1 MGSIPLAQLAYSA
14 DDVLSPYIFVFYIA
28 FILSFAFT
36 PIMKRVA
43 HFYGVVDNPDM
54 IRKVHQT
61 PTAYLGGIAVFVGWI
76 GGLAISQF
84 LHLHDW
90 IPGMTGHAVLP
101 ISIVAAACMIVALGL
116 LDDVR
121 GMRPRLK
128 IAGQVAAAIV
138 LIAFG
143 IGTQTTEPLLRPVG
157 IRMENYFGWDT
168 AAVWWEWLVYASS
181 CAVTIAVVV
190 FCTNATNLMDGLDG
204 LCGGVCSII
213 AVGLL
218 FLVVYLAMQNSGG
231 INESAIRVILAL
243 ALLGAVLG
251 FVPYNFNPASIFL
264 GDAGSMFLG
273 FAIATLV
280 IVMAEY
286 EAKWFLGGMVMFA
299 LPVLDTSLAFARRI
313 LAGRPVF
320 SADKAH
326 FHHQLVHRG
335 FSVKQAVLMSY
346 ALSIFFVVCGASLIF
361 FRTRYSIAFYLVI
374 FGCII
379 VAAYKI
385 GMVHER
391 MVAVERKPLGAS
403 DTINPTRSAAGALE
417 VVDRPS
423 SGGID
428 NGSGATTKTT

>member
-1 MGSIPLAQLAYSA
+1 MGLVPLAQLAFSA
-14 DDVLSPYIFVFYIA
+14 DQVLSPYIFVFYAA
-28 FILSFAFT
+28 FILSFVFT

-43 HFYGVVDNPDM
+43 HFYGVVDKPDM
-54 IRKVHQT
+54 IRKIHQT

-84 LHLHDW
+84 LHLHHW
-90 IPGMTGHAVLP
+90 IPGMPGHVV
-101 ISIVAAACMIVALGL
+101 IHVSIVAAACLIVALGL
-116 LDDVR
+116 LDDIK
-121 GMRPRLK
+121 GIQPRFK
-128 IAGQVAAAIV
+128 IAGQVAAAVV
-138 LIAFG
+138 LLAFG
-143 IGTQTTEPLLRPVG
+143 IGTESAEPLLRPVQ
-157 IRMENYFGWDT
+157 IRLENYLGWDLAT
-168 AAVWWEWLVYASS
+168 GWWPWLVYTAS
-181 CAVTIAVVV
+181 CGLTIAVVV

-204 LCGGVCSII
+204 LCGGVCSLI
-213 AVGLL
+213 ALGLL
-218 FLVVYLAMQNSGG
+218 FLVVYLAMQDSGG
-231 INESAIRVILAL
+231 INESAMRVILAL

-273 FAIATLV
+273 FAIAVL
-280 IVMAEY
+280 IVMMAEH

-326 FHHQLVHRG
+326 FHHQLVGRG
-335 FSVKQAVLMSY
+335 FSVKQAVLISY
-346 ALSIFFVVCGASLIF
+346 AMTIFFVLLGASLIF
-361 FRTRYSIAFYLVI
+361 LRTRYAVAFYLVV

-391 MVAVERKPLGAS
+391 LVSVSPKPLGAGDS
-403 DTINPTRSAAGALE
+403 IQTARSSTGALE
-417 VVDRPS
+417 VVEPT
-423 SGGID
+423 SGLDGK
-428 NGSGATTKTT
+428 SRV